1 MACEQRGY
9 VAVVQLLRDIWGDL
23 FSNISEYQWVISCMV
38 LIALVALVIVF
49 SPYWGY
55 KSSLLVPS
63 SDKFLVGRMAYIVV
77 TPFYSGILKHLK
89 LQKYATQ
96 PFHLIIS
103 FSKTAYSSFYKWA
116 FHSSKA
122 SSDRNGVFQRC
133 FFSASVE
140 RRPAQDRAER
150 DHSCQELRSCW
161 GRLSWLR
168 SGLEDI
174 GGVSEC

>member
-9 VAVVQLLRDIWGDL
+9 VAVVQLLRDLWGDL

-55 KSSLLVPS
+55 KSALLVPS
-63 SDKFLVGRMAYIVV
+63 SDKFLVGRMARIVA

-89 LQKYATQ
+89 LQKYASQ
-96 PFHLIIS
+96 PFHHNIS
-103 FSKTAYSSFYKWA
+103 FSKTAKCFFLISRLY
-116 FHSSKA
+116 SSKA
-122 SSDRNGVFQRC
+122 TSDRNGAFQRC

-161 GRLSWLR
+161 GPPQLT
-168 SGLEDI
+168 
-174 GGVSEC
+174 

>member
-9 VAVVQLLRDIWGDL
+9 VAVVQLLRDLWGDL

-63 SDKFLVGRMAYIVV
+63 SDKFLVGRMARIVA

-96 PFHLIIS
+96 PFHHNIS
-103 FSKTAYSSFYKWA
+103 FSKTAK
-116 FHSSKA
+116 
-122 SSDRNGVFQRC
+122 C
-133 FFSASVE
+133 FFSFLGFTQV
-140 RRPAQDRAER
+140 R
-150 DHSCQELRSCW
+150 LRQIETVSFRGAFFCECRKTTSP
-161 GRLSWLR
+161 GP
-168 SGLEDI
+168 SGK
-174 GGVSEC
+174 GS